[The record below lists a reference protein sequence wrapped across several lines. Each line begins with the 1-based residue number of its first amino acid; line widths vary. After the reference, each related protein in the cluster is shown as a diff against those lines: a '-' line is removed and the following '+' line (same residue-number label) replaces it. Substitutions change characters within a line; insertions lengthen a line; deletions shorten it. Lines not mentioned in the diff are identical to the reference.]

1 MNTLLN
7 VITEEHG
14 YLGSQ
19 VPQVTIKKTLEHTYK
34 RLIYLNIGCAIVTKK
49 DAALFT
55 DGRYFLQ
62 ACKELDSKHWKLMKQ
77 GLPGVPTWQEYLI
90 KVIT

>member
-1 MNTLLN
+1 MTNTLQISVLMLD
-7 VITEEHG
+7 E
-14 YLGSQ
+14 
-19 VPQVTIKKTLEHTYK
+19 KKK
-34 RLIYLNIGCAIVTKK
+34 KGCAIVTKK

-62 ACKELDSKHWKLMKQ
+62 ASKELDNKHWHLMKQ

-90 KVIT
+90 KVNICPY